1 MCIWIYIF
9 IQYLYSGIQFY
20 SEYRDCPEDL
30 LAYMHNV
37 TKYQWYM
44 TQSFT
49 HDLLELLL
57 KVSVTDRK
65 DNLQETS

>member
-1 MCIWIYIF
+1 
-9 IQYLYSGIQFY
+9 
-20 SEYRDCPEDL
+20 
-30 LAYMHNV
+30 
-37 TKYQWYM
+37 M

-57 KVSVTDRK
+57 KGSVTDRK